1 MSSFRTLVL
10 VALCAPLF
18 ALAADLP
25 PDLEPLPEPPPP
37 PAGFDSGVDEA
48 PVVINSYKQGED
60 LIEEYSVNGQ
70 AYMMKVTPP
79 NGVSFYLSKES
90 RDGGWAP
97 MDGPVG
103 RLAVPQ
109 WVLFRF

>member
-37 PAGFDSGVDEA
+37 PAGFAAAGVKLLVL
-48 PVVINSYKQGED
+48 P
-60 LIEEYSVNGQ
+60 
-70 AYMMKVTPP
+70 
-79 NGVSFYLSKES
+79 
-90 RDGGWAP
+90 
-97 MDGPVG
+97 PVG
-103 RLAVPQ
+103 FAGGREKHSASSSPSSESAPTPWNAVPRTSDRICST
-109 WVLFRF
+109 V